1 MTLVRWDPWREMEE
15 LVERYN
21 RELGAGKEESSQD
34 VMRKGDWS
42 PRVDIAETDDQFIIK
57 AEIPE
62 VKKEDVKVTVE
73 NGVLLLHGERK
84 QEKEEKGKTY
94 HRIER
99 HYGVFNRSFTLPE
112 TVSQKGIEASFKDG
126 VLTIT
131 LKKQEKAKPKTIEVT
146 IND

>member
-1 MTLVRWDPWREMEE
+1 MSLVRWDPWREMEE
-15 LVERYN
+15 FVDRYN
-21 RELGAGKEESSQD
+21 RALGERQESGQD

-42 PRVDIAETDDQFIIK
+42 PRVDIAETDEEFTIK

-73 NGVLLLHGERK
+73 NGILMLHGEKK

-99 HYGVFNRSFTLPE
+99 HYGAFNRSFTLPE
-112 TVSQKGIEASFKDG
+112 NVDQENVKACFKDG
-126 VLTIT
+126 VLSIS
-131 LKKQEKAKPKTIEVT
+131 LKKTKGEKPKAIDVE
-146 IND
+146 IK